1 MRCDGGRERE
11 GTERERN
18 GDMEEGKAWRP
29 VVKVKTGFGR
39 NTGGRK

>member
-1 MRCDGGRERE
+1 MGGER
-11 GTERERN
+11 GKGERERN